1 MPTTLLTAHDSPA
14 NNDENELYA
23 EIVKGLGET
32 LVGNYPG
39 RALSFK
45 ADKRANSPPVITG
58 FPSKNVALSV
68 PKGTLIFRSDSNG
81 EDLEGYA
88 GAGLYESV
96 TTEVET
102 VTHVDYSKD
111 EMVWNDRGTADQI
124 MSKITEAGIAIE
136 KALGCA
142 KISKVASRMV
152 KFTSFKRDRKCN
164 NIKYSIHDLITKA
177 TLNPFKYEYY
187 LFLLCIRVCVCV
199 FYHVFHTLLTAR
211 CVLSKFCWRLSA

>member
-1 MPTTLLTAHDSPA
+1 MAVLVQPVIDADYAFVVHTTSPA

-45 ADKRANSPPVITG
+45 ADKRTNSPPVITG

-111 EMVWNDRGTADQI
+111 EMVWNDRGAADQI
-124 MSKITEAGIAIE
+124 MSKIAEAGIAIE

-142 KISKVASRMV
+142 QDIEGCVKDGKVYIVQTRPQV
-152 KFTSFKRDRKCN
+152 
-164 NIKYSIHDLITKA
+164 
-177 TLNPFKYEYY
+177 
-187 LFLLCIRVCVCV
+187 
-199 FYHVFHTLLTAR
+199 
-211 CVLSKFCWRLSA
+211 